1 MKTSVLK
8 FIKNENGGFHA
19 VFKNNHARQIYLAL
33 FESGDTFT
41 IEECYY
47 LDRSTKKRPKA
58 LTFEPFSRG
67 ELADKIARE
76 LDKRFSKIRFLD
88 NPILTEEELIS
99 SYLSDEKKRILLML
113 REGNVL
119 RTVFKNKYHRAIYF
133 EVTLT
138 CGRALISDCHYA
150 DTRSREVPQGLTTI
164 YFPFSMER
172 LLAVV
177 NTELEGGFSD
187 VAISKRYT
195 IVLDRPICGSI

>member
-76 LDKRFSKIRFLD
+76 LDKSFSKIRFLE
-88 NPILTEEELIS
+88 NQILTEDELIS
-99 SYLSDEKKRILLML
+99 SYLSDEKKKILLML
-113 REGNVL
+113 KEENVL

-133 EVTLT
+133 EVTRT

-150 DTRSREVPQGLTTI
+150 DTRSGEVPQGLTTI

-177 NTELEGGFSD
+177 NTELEGGFTD
-187 VAISKRYT
+187 VAISERYT
-195 IVLDRPICGSI
+195 IALDRPICGSI

>member
-8 FIKNENGGFHA
+8 FIKNENGGWHA
-19 VFKNNHARQIYLAL
+19 AFKTNHARKIYLAL
-33 FESGDTFT
+33 SVSGDTFT

-58 LTFEPFSRG
+58 LTFEPFGRG

-76 LDKRFSKIRFLD
+76 LDKSFSKIRFLE
-88 NPILTEEELIS
+88 NQILTEDELIS
-99 SYLSDEKKRILLML
+99 SYLSDEKKKILLML
-113 REGNVL
+113 KEENVL

-133 EVTLT
+133 EVTRT

-150 DTRSREVPQGLTTI
+150 DTRSGEVPQGLTTI

-177 NTELEGGFSD
+177 NTELEGGFTDMAVSEEH
-187 VAISKRYT
+187 T
-195 IVLDRPICGSI
+195 LVLDRPICGSI